1 LHLDRLILEHNLP
14 IWDCLH
20 RFWRTIPNFNPHA
33 VLSEPGQDLE
43 GEAQGLIFPSRGY
56 GNVSEGEEPEDDIQE
71 DEVED
76 VRLLGIIEGAAR
88 SFDIEDSLEGL
99 NNDEPLPQMPARFY
113 ATPSVA
119 IGGYDNIDVGAVPL
133 LCKKALLSAHSRTP
147 SVSTGSGYS
156 SRRSSKCSCIDSSL
170 NSIGDQQSQLAK
182 IAKGLFDYKMAHL
195 EVKHKKMELVLQ
207 QKRDF
212 HRFDTKEKALVLKQ
226 VMQKKEFAHREWMM
240 QYKLELVRLRAE
252 QMAPHSGASS
262 ALGAHPVG
270 FGEDDHTANAFPS
283 EFPQSSFNFG
293 TSAASSSVLPPLPSA
308 TWGSSET
315 PVS

>member
-1 LHLDRLILEHNLP
+1 M
-14 IWDCLH
+14 
-20 RFWRTIPNFNPHA
+20 
-33 VLSEPGQDLE
+33 
-43 GEAQGLIFPSRGY
+43 FPSRGY

-76 VRLLGIIEGAAR
+76 ARLLGIIEGAAR

-99 NNDEPLPQMPARFY
+99 NDDEPLPQMPARFH

-119 IGGYDNIDVGAVPL
+119 VGGYDDMDVGAVPL
-133 LCKKALLSAHSRTP
+133 LHKKALLSAHSCTP
-147 SVSTGSGYS
+147 SVSTGSGRS
-156 SRRSSKCSCIDSSL
+156 SRRSSKRSRVDSSL
-170 NSIGDQQSQLAK
+170 DSIGDQQSQLAE
-182 IAKGLFDYKMAHL
+182 IAKGSFDYKMAHL

-212 HRFDTKEKALVLKQ
+212 HRFDAEEKALVLKQ
-226 VMQKKEFAHREWMM
+226 AMQEKEFAHREWMM

-252 QMAPHSGASS
+252 QMAPHSGALS
-262 ALGAHPVG
+262 ASGAHPVG

-315 PVS
+315 PAS